1 MFYTLKCLAAR
12 LHARILLHWIITC
25 ITQLGKDKASWMKA
39 PSSIFP
45 YTDMLEFFGENM
57 QRLMQ
62 SQWVFFGHFPQIL
75 LTSMFFCLRPIL
87 NIQQIQPQC
96 CIFACPV
103 SEIGSRTVMFETMCM
118 ATVFM
123 WNHLLSFKMVL
134 GRRVEHSVQQVKN
147 AEWLNLV
154 ICLLYHSYINSV
166 VWTPKKARTTQNQEQ
181 GSTWRYNGDKDD
193 TELLWCV
200 CINKRCLLICL
211 TVILNC

>member
-1 MFYTLKCLAAR
+1 MTLL
-12 LHARILLHWIITC
+12 W
-25 ITQLGKDKASWMKA
+25 
-39 PSSIFP
+39 PFSSDFADI
-45 YTDMLEFFGENM
+45 N
-57 QRLMQ
+57 
-62 SQWVFFGHFPQIL
+62 VFLPK
-75 LTSMFFCLRPIL
+75 T
-87 NIQQIQPQC
+87 QPQHPANSTTMLHLC
-96 CIFACPV
+96 LPSI
-103 SEIGSRTVMFETMCM
+103 RDRLQTVMFETMCM

-134 GRRVEHSVQQVKN
+134 GRRVEHSVQQVEN

-181 GSTWRYNGDKDD
+181 GSTWRYNRDKDD

-200 CINKRCLLICL
+200 CTNKPCLWICL